1 MNRRAFLPLLLA
13 APSLAAA
20 AQPSDPLTSAK
31 RDAVLTYARI
41 VHATYSDTLAA
52 ARHLSTSLRAF
63 VASPGPDSL
72 AAARSAWSAARIPY
86 GRSEVFRYY
95 AGPIDDA
102 DGPEPLL
109 NSWPLDE
116 SWIEGTQ
123 GSKNEGIIGS
133 PDRYPILT
141 PQTIAEL
148 NQQDGEKNIACGW
161 HAIEFLLWGRDSSKI
176 GPGNRPWTDF
186 SSAPHAARRS
196 AYLLACADMI
206 TAYLDDLVNQ
216 WAPDNL
222 GNYRAV
228 FEEGIDASIERI
240 LMGII
245 FLSGTELAG
254 ERLQV
259 AWDTQEQEDEQSC
272 FSDTTHL
279 DLIANTDGIANV
291 WNGSCTRTD
300 GTSISGTGLKA
311 VASLADPAL
320 SNAISSRIT
329 TLLARAR
336 AIPPPFDTAIRGDDD
351 APGRKAVFSLIT
363 AAEDVAIKTRE
374 LATTLNCRIPDAPPE
389 DIEG

>member
-13 APSLAAA
+13 AQGLPAAPA
-20 AQPSDPLTSAK
+20 PDPLISAK
-31 RDAVLTYARI
+31 RNAVLTHARI
-41 VHATYSDTLAA
+41 VHATYTDTLTA
-52 ARHLSTSLRAF
+52 ARLLSSTLRAF
-63 VASPGPDSL
+63 VKSPGPDSL
-72 AAARSAWSAARIPY
+72 AAARAAWSAARLPY

-116 SWIEGTQ
+116 SWIDPPP
-123 GSKNEGIIGS
+123 GSPDPGIIGS
-133 PDRYPILT
+133 PDRYPTLS
-141 PQTIAEL
+141 PQSIAEL

-161 HAIEFLLWGRDSSKI
+161 HAIEFLLWGPDSSKS

-186 SSAPHAARRS
+186 SSAPHASRR
-196 AYLLACADMI
+196 ATYLLACADII
-206 TAYLDDLVNQ
+206 TAYLEDLVQQ

-279 DLIANTDGIANV
+279 DLIANTEGIAAV
-291 WNGSCTRTD
+291 WNGTCQRPD
-300 GTSISGTGLKA
+300 GTTLSGTGLKA

-320 SNAISSRIT
+320 ANAISSRIT
-329 TLLARAR
+329 TLLTRAR
-336 AIPPPFDTAIRGDDD
+336 AIPPPFDTAIRGDDN

-363 AAEDVAIKTRE
+363 AAEDVAIKSRE
-374 LATTLNCRIPDAPPE
+374 LATALNCRIPDVPPE

>member
-13 APSLAAA
+13 APALAAA
-20 AQPSDPLTSAK
+20 PPADPLTSAK
-31 RDAVLTYARI
+31 HDAVLTYARI

-52 ARHLSTSLRAF
+52 ARLLSSTLRAF

-72 AAARSAWSAARIPY
+72 AAARSAWSAARLPY

-116 SWIEGTQ
+116 SWIEGTK
-123 GSKNEGIIGS
+123 GSKDEGIIGS
-133 PDRYPILT
+133 PDRYPTLS
-141 PQTIAEL
+141 PQSIAEL
-148 NQQDGEKNIACGW
+148 NQQDGEKNIASGW
-161 HAIEFLLWGRDSSKI
+161 HAIEFLLWGRDSSKT

-186 SSAPHAARRS
+186 SSAPHASRRS
-196 AYLLACADMI
+196 SYLLACADMI
-206 TAYLDDLVNQ
+206 TAYLDDLVSQ

-279 DLIANTDGIANV
+279 DLIANSDGIAIV
-291 WNGSCTRTD
+291 WNGICQRPD
-300 GTSISGTGLKA
+300 GTTISGTGLKA

-320 SNAISSRIT
+320 ASAISARIT

-351 APGRKAVFSLIT
+351 SPGRKAVFSLIT

-374 LATTLNCRIPDAPPE
+374 LASTLNCRIPDVPPE